1 MMPKILPVAIFIG
14 VIVILS
20 QFARTST
27 DLYRHTEAAEVGQ
40 PNQFR
45 LKQSYNLGA
54 SSRGLLATVYSCGTG
69 LKEKEI
75 LSIWSREADSYELQY
90 IRTAAAGQAFTKP
103 DIFSIEKMTF
113 VKIYTQNRGSG
124 QAVMETVLSITPEL
138 TLHEIQA
145 KQAQELIKIQNG
157 KV

>member
-1 MMPKILPVAIFIG
+1 MPKILPVAIFIG
-14 VIVILS
+14 VILVLS

-27 DLYRHTEAAEVGQ
+27 DLSRQSEAAEVNRQ

-54 SSRGLLATVYSCGTG
+54 SDRSLLATVYSCGEG
-69 LKEKEI
+69 AKEKEV

-90 IRTAAAGQAFTKP
+90 IRTAAAGQAFNKP
-103 DIFSIEKMTF
+103 DIFSIEKMSF
-113 VKIYTQNRGSG
+113 VRISTKNTRTGHAS
-124 QAVMETVLSITPEL
+124 METVLSITPEL

-145 KQAQELIKIQNG
+145 NQAKQLIKIQNG
-157 KV
+157 KA